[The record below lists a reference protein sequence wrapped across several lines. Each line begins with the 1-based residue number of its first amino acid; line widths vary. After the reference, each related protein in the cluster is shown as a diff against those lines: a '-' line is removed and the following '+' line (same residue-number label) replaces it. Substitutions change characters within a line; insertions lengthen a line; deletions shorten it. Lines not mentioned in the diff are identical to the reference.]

1 MNNLKPFIKWAGGKT
16 QLLDELISRIPTD
29 KKEYVEIF
37 VGGGALFLS
46 QLTNDQFIKYTI
58 NDFNKHLY
66 ELYNILGG
74 TKEYFDRFVTILALL
89 DGDYT
94 STTGEEQ
101 KKLYQQIRDEFNNL
115 DLIDRARAAE
125 FVLLNKTCFN
135 GLYRENK
142 KGQFNTPYGGEKK
155 TLGINYEGMKEF
167 NHLCN
172 TKNVVIKNLD
182 YKECL
187 MYITEDSFVY
197 LDPPYRPLDATSS
210 FTNYNAGGFGDKE
223 QIELKEFCDEINK
236 IGAKFLLS
244 NSDCPDG
251 FFDNLY
257 KDYTI
262 ERVYARRSINS
273 NGNKRGKISELLI
286 RNY

>member
-29 KKEYVEIF
+29 KKEYVELF
-37 VGGGALFLS
+37 VGGGALFLNQLDNS
-46 QLTNDQFIKYTI
+46 QFTKYTI

-66 ELYNILGG
+66 ELYSVLGG
-74 TKEYFDRFVTILALL
+74 DEETFYRFNIILSLL
-89 DGDYT
+89 DGHYI
-94 STTGEEQ
+94 STEGEEQ
-101 KKLYQQIRDEFNNL
+101 KKLYHDLRNEFNNV
-115 DLIDRARAAE
+115 DLTIRAKAAE
-125 FVLLNKTCFN
+125 FILLNKACFN

-142 KGQFNTPYGGEKK
+142 KGEFNTPYGGEKK
-155 TLGINYEGMKEF
+155 SLAINYDGMKEF
-167 NHLCN
+167 NQLCK

-182 YKECL
+182 YKACL
-187 MYITEDSFVY
+187 EYINKDSFVY

-251 FFDNLY
+251 FFDSLY
-257 KDYTI
+257 KCYTI

>member
-66 ELYNILGG
+66 ELYSILGG
-74 TKEYFDRFVTILALL
+74 SKEYFDRFITILALL
-89 DGDYT
+89 DGNYAN
-94 STTGEEQ
+94 TTGEEQ

-115 DLIDRARAAE
+115 DLTDRARAAE
-125 FVLLNKTCFN
+125 FVLLNKACFN

-155 TLGINYEGMKEF
+155 TLGINYAGMREF
-167 NHLCN
+167 NYLCT
-172 TKNVVIKNLD
+172 TKSVVIKNFD

-187 MYITEDSFVY
+187 QYITKDSFVY
-197 LDPPYRPLDATSS
+197 LDPPYKPLDATSS

-223 QIELKEFCDEINK
+223 QIELKEFCDKINE

-257 KDYTI
+257 KDYII
-262 ERVYARRSINS
+262 ERVYAKRSINS
-273 NGNKRGKISELLI
+273 KGDKRGKISELLI